1 MKVSLLGHLF
11 EQDRKFSSE
20 ERESDRRHH
29 KERRRGFRGKEEE
42 CQRTMAAMAAV
53 CSDVG
58 RKRLMMAARC
68 CLPHHSQNSVL

>member
-29 KERRRGFRGKEEE
+29 KERRRGFRGKE
-42 CQRTMAAMAAV
+42 
-53 CSDVG
+53 
-58 RKRLMMAARC
+58 RKRNVKEPWQLWLLCAVM
-68 CLPHHSQNSVL
+68 